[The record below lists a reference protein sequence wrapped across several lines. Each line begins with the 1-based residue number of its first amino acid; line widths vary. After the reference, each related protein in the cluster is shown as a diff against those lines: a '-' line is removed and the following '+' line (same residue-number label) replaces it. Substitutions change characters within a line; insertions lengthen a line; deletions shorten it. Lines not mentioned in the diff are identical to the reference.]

1 MIIDLSL
8 GNVVVY
14 LISGIPAIYNPFYLT
29 SNSMI
34 DMQETIKEK

>member
-1 MIIDLSL
+1 
-8 GNVVVY
+8 

-34 DMQETIKEK
+34 DMQETIKEKWKLEILNL